1 MKRNNTH
8 SAKDRNQIR
17 WNNIEWEPGYIE
29 AVARTAGKVVARH
42 RIETTG
48 KAKGLVARG
57 DNASWKADGMDLQ
70 HVRLTAVD
78 SKGRRCLSYDD
89 ELAFTVSGDASIV
102 AVTNGDIATDEIATQ
117 QHVRLWQGQA
127 MVILRSGR
135 QPSKVTLTTKP
146 QTFKDIITKL
156 ETK

>member
-1 MKRNNTH
+1 MKIIAEPDNT
-8 SAKDRNQIR
+8 NWQ
-17 WNNIEWEPGYIE
+17 
-29 AVARTAGKVVARH
+29 
-42 RIETTG
+42 
-48 KAKGLVARG
+48 
-57 DNASWKADGMDLQ
+57 ADGIDLQ

-89 ELAFTVSGDASIV
+89 ELTFSIEGDASII

-127 MVILRSGR
+127 VVILRSGR

-146 QTFKDIITKL
+146 KTFKDIITKL